1 MRGLDSTEYFNLPP
15 EEVLKKQNIH
25 PIDGSN
31 YTNIDR
37 VNLSENQ
44 SGPSYLAEQATK
56 FIRKHQKKGVSRGR
70 ARFVDQQKAKGRR
83 RGHGRRKGGKNARTP
98 SKKKWM
104 SKIRALRDELKNL
117 RDEKKV
123 TASQYRK
130 YYLRSKGGLYNSR
143 AHLLYNLK
151 VDGVLKEEK

>member
-1 MRGLDSTEYFNLPP
+1 
-15 EEVLKKQNIH
+15 
-25 PIDGSN
+25 
-31 YTNIDR
+31 
-37 VNLSENQ
+37 
-44 SGPSYLAEQATK
+44 
-56 FIRKHQKKGVSRGR
+56 
-70 ARFVDQQKAKGRR
+70 
-83 RGHGRRKGGKNARTP
+83 
-98 SKKKWM
+98 M

-151 VDGVLKEEK
+151 VDGVIKEGK